1 MPVLAHKV
9 SSPRFHP
16 RLIPRR
22 ALSVSPTLSRPA
34 MTAPHPFRRSV
45 VFACLLPMLI
55 FSLATSLV
63 AQSATGTIEGRVF
76 NPASGA
82 YVERVRLTVG
92 RHGAQGVFR
101 CRWQLPP
108 RRRARGLCADL
119 DFQHRSA
126 GERDDGHRHGRR
138 RRVASDQFDR
148 GRDAVGKNSA
158 RPASCSLTPL
168 SSPRRRWTA
177 RPSRSTSS
185 GSPRRSRTS
194 SPRRSSEPGHPRRR
208 TIPPAHRLRRAL
220 EVWNQ
225 GEVLS
230 TPIAE
235 EIDRPAIHVFPRN
248 DPCGACYNRR
258 RPRRPCRR

>member
-158 RPASCSLTPL
+158 RPAS
-168 SSPRRRWTA
+168 
-177 RPSRSTSS
+177 
-185 GSPRRSRTS
+185 
-194 SPRRSSEPGHPRRR
+194 
-208 TIPPAHRLRRAL
+208 
-220 EVWNQ
+220 
-225 GEVLS
+225 
-230 TPIAE
+230 
-235 EIDRPAIHVFPRN
+235 
-248 DPCGACYNRR
+248 
-258 RPRRPCRR
+258 